1 MTRVNPGRPLLPVIL
16 IAAAVPAAWAAGPA
30 PLAQRMDQ
38 LTRRVKALET
48 QVRQLQNACA
58 GPGAGTTAPSQARP
72 GQAAAAGSAK
82 AGPSAAPAPAR
93 QTGSNPSAAKG
104 YPWRAKEQWRSLKAD
119 MTADQVENLLGK
131 PSRTFKLNGDTV
143 WYYRY
148 PGVGAG
154 SVMIRSNGSVAG
166 WQRPPFGWW

>member
-1 MTRVNPGRPLLPVIL
+1 MKPGRPLLPVIL
-16 IAAAVPAAWAAGPA
+16 IATAVPAAWAAGPA
-30 PLAQRMDQ
+30 PLARRMDQ
-38 LTRRVKALET
+38 LTRRVKTLET

-58 GPGAGTTAPSQARP
+58 SPGAATTAPSQVKP
-72 GQAAAAGSAK
+72 GPAAATGSAK
-82 AGPSAAPAPAR
+82 AGSAPAAAPAPAG
-93 QTGSNPSAAKG
+93 QTGNTPSAGNG
-104 YPWRAKEQWRSLKAD
+104 YPWRAKENWRSMKAD

-131 PSRTFKLNGDTV
+131 PSRTCKLNGDTV